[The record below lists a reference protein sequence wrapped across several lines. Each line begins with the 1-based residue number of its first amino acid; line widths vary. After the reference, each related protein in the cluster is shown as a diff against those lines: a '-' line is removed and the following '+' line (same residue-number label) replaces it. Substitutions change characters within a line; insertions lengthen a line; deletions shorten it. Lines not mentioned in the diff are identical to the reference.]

1 MRKTIAWIGLLALA
15 GLGIAGLLRAEN
27 KYPDAS
33 DPERQLASLRRAIA
47 AEGLCWEAGE
57 TSMSVLSDEERS
69 RRLGARLLP
78 LPEGTAADPGDLA
91 AVALPATLDWRNH
104 GGNWV
109 TGIRDQESCGSCW
122 SFATVGVLESLL
134 KITKHMAGEVDLSE
148 QTVLSCSGAGD
159 CSGGYMGQASE
170 FLRKTGTPR
179 EDCFPYSA
187 KDEACHPC
195 GGWMSK
201 TARITTFREYGNPTA
216 AALENALQAAPI
228 AAYMEVYSDFY
239 NYRSGVYERTAGSV
253 YKGGHG
259 IVIVGYNDAEH
270 YWICKNS
277 WGPSWGESGFFRI
290 RWGNCKIASYAVS
303 MYGPRVENTAPA
315 LVAVPPQVVDEG
327 KELSFTLQGS
337 DADLDSLTYGGSG
350 LPEGAVVDPESGV
363 FKWTPGYTQSGTYSV
378 TLSAS
383 DGIDTAS
390 RTVAVT
396 VTNVKTKK
404 W

>member
-15 GLGIAGLLRAEN
+15 GLGSAGLLRAEN
-27 KYPDAS
+27 KFMDVN
-33 DPERQLASLRRAIA
+33 DPERKLAALRQAIA
-47 AEGLCWEAGE
+47 REGLCWEAGE
-57 TSMSVLSDEERS
+57 TSMSVLSVEERS

-78 LPEGTAADPGDLA
+78 LPETQGADEGDLA
-91 AVALPATLDWRNH
+91 AAALPGTLDWRSH

-109 TGIRDQESCGSCW
+109 TGVRDQESCGSCW
-122 SFATVGVLESLL
+122 AFATVGVLESLL
-134 KITKHMAGEVDLSE
+134 KIVKHVPGEVDLSE

-159 CSGGYMGQASE
+159 CDGGYMGQASE
-170 FLRKTGTPR
+170 FLRKTGAPR

-187 KDEACHPC
+187 KDESCRPC

-201 TARITTFREYGNPTA
+201 TVRITSFREYGNPSA
-216 AALENALQAAPI
+216 ATLENALQAAPI

-239 NYRSGVYERTAGSV
+239 NYRSGVYERTASSR
-253 YKGGHG
+253 YEGGHG
-259 IVIVGYNDAEH
+259 IVIVGYNDAER

-277 WGPSWGESGFFRI
+277 WGPTWGDNGFFRI

-303 MYGPRVENTAPA
+303 MSGPRVENTAPA
-315 LVAVPPQVVDEG
+315 LAALPAQVVDEG
-327 KELSFTLQGS
+327 QQLSFTLQGS
-337 DADLDSLTYGGSG
+337 DADLDSLAYGGSG
-350 LPEGAVVDPESGV
+350 LPDGAVVDPETGV
-363 FKWTPGYTQSGTYSV
+363 FTWTPGYTQSGNYSV
-378 TLSAS
+378 TLSVS
-383 DGIDTAS
+383 DGIDTTQ